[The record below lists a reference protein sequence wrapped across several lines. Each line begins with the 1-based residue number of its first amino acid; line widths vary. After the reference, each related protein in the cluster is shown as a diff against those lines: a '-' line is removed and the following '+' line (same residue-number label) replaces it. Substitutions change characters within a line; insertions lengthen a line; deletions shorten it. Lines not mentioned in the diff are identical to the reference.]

1 MTTSPPTTSAV
12 SHHHDG
18 TPVRTLAAVLRT
30 RAASSPD
37 GIATIEPSGR
47 TTWAQMDATA
57 NRVAN
62 ALAADGVRAGDRV
75 VFIGANSAVA
85 LEVLHGAARLGAI
98 GVPVNSRLAVPEV
111 AHILGDA
118 DPAVVVLGADEA
130 HLLPATADLPHL
142 ARVVHLGQADGA
154 TPFADW
160 IADVPATDPG
170 HVADPDDTCVIFYT
184 SGTTGL
190 PKGIELTG
198 DNLGQA
204 TGQMQRDL
212 ELDTTSVAS
221 APVPFF
227 HVAGFGLAM
236 VATIDGAALLL
247 EQATTP
253 AALVDLL
260 ITRQV
265 THAVLVPTLLQVM
278 VNMPE
283 TREQDWSRLRYVIY
297 GAMPIPLPVLEAA
310 NEVLGCRFIQK
321 YGLTE
326 TTGGGTVLGPDDHTP
341 DPATSQRLRSA
352 GRPMDGAEVRVVG
365 PDSLEP
371 LPVGERGEV
380 AIRGGC
386 VMKGYWRNPE
396 ETAKAVGPDGWLRTG
411 DGGSFD
417 QDGYLYLH
425 DRLKDMIV
433 TGGENVYPAEVESV
447 MTGHPD
453 LAEVAVIGVPS
464 DRWGESPW
472 AVVVPRTGTHPD
484 PDQIIAWT
492 RERLAHF
499 KCPVGVTIQDALPRN
514 ATGKLLK
521 RDLRDEHTTEPRPT
535 RSTSERDA

>member
-1 MTTSPPTTSAV
+1 MI
-12 SHHHDG
+12 
-18 TPVRTLAAVLRT
+18 RR
-30 RAASSPD
+30 RAAATPD
-37 GIATIEPSGR
+37 GVAVIEADR
-47 TTWAQMDATA
+47 TTTFREQDEIAS
-57 NRVAN
+57 RVGN
-62 ALAADGVRAGDRV
+62 ALLADGVAAGDRV
-75 VFIGANSAVA
+75 AFIGGNSPEF
-85 LEVLHGAARLGAI
+85 LQVLYGAGKIGAI
-98 GVPVNSRLAVPEV
+98 ATAVNSRLAVPEV

-118 DPAVVVLGADEA
+118 EPAVVVLGAGEA

-198 DNLGQA
+198 DNLGRAMA
-204 TGQMQRDL
+204 TMHHEM

-227 HVAGFGLAM
+227 HVAGFGLALVAM
-236 VATIDGAALLL
+236 VNGAALLL

-253 AALVDLL
+253 TALVDLL
-260 ITRQV
+260 VRRRV
-265 THAVLVPTLLQVM
+265 THAVLVPTLLQFI

-297 GAMPIPLPVLEAA
+297 GAMPIPLPVLKAS
-310 NEVLGCRFIQK
+310 NEILGCRFLQA

-326 TTGGGTVLGPDDHTP
+326 STGGVTILRPEDHVP
-341 DPATSQRLRSA
+341 DPAYERRLRSA
-352 GRPMDGAEVRVVG
+352 GRPMPNVQIKVVD
-365 PDSLEP
+365 PATLEE

-380 AIRGGC
+380 MIGGARI
-386 VMKGYWRNPE
+386 MKGYWRNPE

-521 RDLRDEHTTEPRPT
+521 RDLRDEHTDVAATG
-535 RSTSERDA
+535 